1 MSVPFALVRE
11 QPSEDEQALYRT
23 DRVAGETLRY
33 VGQADTAYPTD
44 TLWDALREVN
54 DPEMPI
60 SVVDM
65 GLIVAL
71 ERQDNTVAVK
81 LTLTAMGCPAMEMIT
96 DDIRARLLQEL
107 GVEKVEI
114 EIVWEPPWTPAR
126 MTEEGRDTLRMWG
139 IGISI

>member
-11 QPSEDEQALYRT
+11 QPSEDERALYGA
-23 DRVAGETLRY
+23 DRVPGGTLQHTSQT
-33 VGQADTAYPTD
+33 GTAYPAD
-44 TLWDALREVN
+44 ALWNALREVN

-139 IGISI
+139 IGL